1 MLRNNGTN
9 TPNIHAKRDLLP
21 DRDTRNTLRH
31 ITDEI
36 SQLGGGEFFEVRHK
50 KSVTVF
56 SGNSFQGLHQEK
68 VVDIEHLKQAIDEL
82 QLLTDTPP
90 LLEVKLRPARI
101 YRNQERVHIA
111 FQMKV
116 PQLTTE
122 YRAIR
127 TAARTLDYRVPRWD
141 TRDFHLSLGSFAST
155 HVDAY
160 IPEDPEDLGPA
171 IYATNIANAYRE
183 RLGAITLGEL
193 GFVPQDAG
201 RPDPTALVA

>member
-21 DRDTRNTLRH
+21 DYDTRNTLRH

-68 VVDIEHLKQAIDEL
+68 AVSIEHLKQTLDEL
-82 QLLTDTPP
+82 QLLDDTPP
-90 LLEVKLRPARI
+90 LLKVKLQPARI
-101 YRNQERVHIA
+101 YRNDERVHIA

-116 PQLTTE
+116 PQLTAE

-155 HVDAY
+155 DVDTYA
-160 IPEDPEDLGPA
+160 PEDPEDLGPA
-171 IYATNIANAYRE
+171 VYATSIANAYRK
-183 RLGAITLGEL
+183 RLGTITLGEL
-193 GFVPQDAG
+193 GFAPQYEDK
-201 RPDPTALVA
+201 PDPSTLVI